1 MNEKEKAKELVDK
14 YVIMF
19 YDIANPFELAKQC
32 ALVCV
37 DEIINA
43 ITENCCSAENCDCVN
58 EKYWQG
64 VKIELL

>member
-37 DEIINA
+37 DEIINDY
-43 ITENCCSAENCDCVN
+43 EGEPLNN
-58 EKYWQG
+58 YWQG
-64 VKIELL
+64 GKTEIELL